1 VLRRVPDFYFASLLI
16 RYGESVK
23 VVQARLG
30 HASAT
35 ETLDPY
41 SHLWPDSEDQ
51 TRTAIEVCFWLLS
64 QICVRWPLRIP
75 KIPAQW
81 L

>member
-23 VVQARLG
+23 VVQARLEP
-30 HASAT
+30 ASAT

-51 TRTAIEVCFWLLS
+51 TRTAIDGVLLAAVS
-64 QICVRWPLRIP
+64 DLCQM
-75 KIPAQW
+75 AAEDS
-81 L
+81 